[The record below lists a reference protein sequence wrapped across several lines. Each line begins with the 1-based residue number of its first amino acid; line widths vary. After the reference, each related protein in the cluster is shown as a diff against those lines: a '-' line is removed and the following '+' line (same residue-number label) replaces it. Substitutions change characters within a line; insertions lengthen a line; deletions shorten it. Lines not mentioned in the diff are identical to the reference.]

1 MEYRVLV
8 DENTSPR
15 VAEALRG
22 KGVAAD
28 HVHEALSEGVDD
40 ESIAAFAREGGYVVL
55 THDTDFL
62 DAETR
67 GDVPVLYYAD
77 DTMDTYAIA
86 DRVAAV
92 IELVPEP
99 TDLPPIVN
107 LNEWG

>member
-22 KGVAAD
+22 KGIDAE

-40 ESIAAFAREGGYVVL
+40 DAITTFARDGGYVVL
-55 THDTDFL
+55 THDADFL

-67 GDVPVLYYAD
+67 DNV
-77 DTMDTYAIA
+77 
-86 DRVAAV
+86 RVSTLGLGSDSGCKSA
-92 IELVPEP
+92 L
-99 TDLPPIVN
+99 
-107 LNEWG
+107 